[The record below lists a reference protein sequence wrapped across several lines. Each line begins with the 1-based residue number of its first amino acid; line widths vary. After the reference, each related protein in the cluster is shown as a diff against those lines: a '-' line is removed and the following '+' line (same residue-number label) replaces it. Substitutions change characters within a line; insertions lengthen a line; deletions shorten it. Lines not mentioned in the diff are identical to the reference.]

1 MHLLRIAALI
11 ARRHDRSR
19 SPIPGS
25 NFLTFIII
33 IIVAPAPSLLD
44 RWIYPFR
51 GCSCL
56 TSDQHIIYVT
66 QQPVLLIAS
75 VAMAAVMSHAP
86 HHHPAPRPV
95 SNQTNIRITPP
106 NDQSLPNS
114 VQKLR
119 GGQLTLD
126 TFSPVNQNGSF
137 EFDRIIK
144 SGQVSK
150 RTRKT
155 KSWKPIHIVLRPNL
169 LSIYRDKAETKLR
182 HQITLS
188 DLTTVARQ
196 KDPKG
201 KAKHV
206 FALFSPARNYH
217 LEAASDQDAQEWV
230 QLIRREARIDQNEE
244 EMVLASPGG
253 AKSTYRGFERH
264 TDQTIDQ
271 DVPQGYSSSEAE
283 TPIYNPP
290 IRRPKHTMHSKRR
303 PSHTLDYSGPENASY
318 SDFSDSQG
326 HSARM
331 SSLSLT
337 LAENQTHPLPPSTG
351 VNAVYGAN
359 TRTPLAPRNVSQ
371 TSGIQTIKQD
381 EERVVCQGWI
391 YMLKSKSG
399 VRQWKK
405 LWMVLRP
412 KSLALY
418 KNEEEYAAVLVMA
431 FHNIIDAVEIN
442 PISKSKQFCLQLI
455 TEERNYRMCAP
466 DDDGLARWLGAVKSL
481 LVKRKETTAGIQ
493 RAGAA
498 TTS

>member
-1 MHLLRIAALI
+1 
-11 ARRHDRSR
+11 
-19 SPIPGS
+19 
-25 NFLTFIII
+25 
-33 IIVAPAPSLLD
+33 
-44 RWIYPFR
+44 
-51 GCSCL
+51 
-56 TSDQHIIYVT
+56 
-66 QQPVLLIAS
+66 
-75 VAMAAVMSHAP
+75 MAAVMSQPPQHHAT
-86 HHHPAPRPV
+86 PRPINTQ
-95 SNQTNIRITPP
+95 SNSININPSNP
-106 NDQSLPNS
+106 QSLPSSIQN
-114 VQKLR
+114 LR
-119 GGQLTLD
+119 SGHLTLD

-155 KSWKPIHIVLRPNL
+155 KSWKPIYIVLRPNL

-188 DLTTVARQ
+188 DLTAIARQ

-206 FALFSPARNYH
+206 FALFSPVRNYH
-217 LEAASDQDAQEWV
+217 LEAASDQDAQDWV

-244 EMVLASPGG
+244 EIVLASPGG

-264 TDQTIDQ
+264 TDHTINQ
-271 DVPQGYSSSEAE
+271 DIHQGYSSSDAE
-283 TPIYNPP
+283 TSVYNPP
-290 IRRPKHTMHSKRR
+290 LRRPKHALHSKRR

-326 HSARM
+326 PSARM

-337 LAENQTHPLPPSTG
+337 LAENQSQQVPPLGGANTI
-351 VNAVYGAN
+351 YGAN

-371 TSGIQTIKQD
+371 TSGIQTVKQD
-381 EERVVCQGWI
+381 EERVICQGWI

-405 LWMVLRP
+405 IWMVLRP

-418 KNEEEYAAVLVMA
+418 KNEEEYAAVLLIP

-481 LVKRKETTAGIQ
+481 LVKRKEMAGGIQ
-493 RAGAA
+493 RAGTGA
-498 TTS
+498 S

>member
-1 MHLLRIAALI
+1 
-11 ARRHDRSR
+11 
-19 SPIPGS
+19 
-25 NFLTFIII
+25 
-33 IIVAPAPSLLD
+33 
-44 RWIYPFR
+44 
-51 GCSCL
+51 
-56 TSDQHIIYVT
+56 
-66 QQPVLLIAS
+66 
-75 VAMAAVMSHAP
+75 MAAVMSQAP
-86 HHHPAPRPV
+86 HHHAPPRPGDGH
-95 SNQTNIRITPP
+95 SNIRITPP
-106 NDQSLPNS
+106 NDESLPSS
-114 VQKLR
+114 VQNLR

-144 SGQVSK
+144 SGQLSK

-155 KSWKPIHIVLRPNL
+155 KSWKPIYIVLRPNL

-188 DLTTVARQ
+188 DLTAIARQ
-196 KDPKG
+196 KDPKA

-206 FALFSPARNYH
+206 FALFSPSRNYH
-217 LEAASDQDAQEWV
+217 LEAASDQDAQDWV

-264 TDQTIDQ
+264 GDHPISQ
-271 DVPQGYSSSEAE
+271 DIPLGYSSSEAE
-283 TPIYNPP
+283 TPIYHPP
-290 IRRPKHTMHSKRR
+290 IRRPKHALYGKRR

-326 HSARM
+326 PSARM
-331 SSLSLT
+331 SSLSLS
-337 LAENQTHPLPPSTG
+337 LAENHSQPMPPPPT
-351 VNAVYGAN
+351 NANTIYGTN
-359 TRTPLAPRNVSQ
+359 TRTSLAPRNVSQ
-371 TSGIQTIKQD
+371 TSGIHSVKQD
-381 EERVVCQGWI
+381 DERVICQGWM

-418 KNEEEYAAVLVMA
+418 KNEDEYAVVLLIP

-442 PISKSKQFCLQLI
+442 AISKSKQFCLQLI

-466 DDDGLARWLGAVKSL
+466 DDDALARWLGAVKSV
-481 LVKRKETTAGIQ
+481 LVKRKEMAGGIQ
-493 RAGAA
+493 RAGTAA
-498 TTS
+498 S

>member
-1 MHLLRIAALI
+1 
-11 ARRHDRSR
+11 
-19 SPIPGS
+19 
-25 NFLTFIII
+25 
-33 IIVAPAPSLLD
+33 
-44 RWIYPFR
+44 
-51 GCSCL
+51 
-56 TSDQHIIYVT
+56 
-66 QQPVLLIAS
+66 
-75 VAMAAVMSHAP
+75 MAAVMSQP
-86 HHHPAPRPV
+86 LHP
-95 SNQTNIRITPP
+95 SNHTNIQITPP
-106 NDQSLPNS
+106 SETTLNTS
-114 VQKLR
+114 VRNLR
-119 GGQLTLD
+119 EGQLTLD

-188 DLTTVARQ
+188 DLTAIARQ

-201 KAKHV
+201 KAKYV
-206 FALFSPARNYH
+206 FALFSPSRNYH

-230 QLIRREARIDQNEE
+230 QLIRREARIDQDEE

-253 AKSTYRGFERH
+253 AKSVYRGFERH
-264 TDQTIDQ
+264 THRVTSQ
-271 DVPQGYSSSEAE
+271 DGPQGYSSSDAE
-283 TPIYNPP
+283 TSLPHTP
-290 IRRPKHTMHSKRR
+290 IRRPKHSLYSARR

-326 HSARM
+326 ASARM

-337 LAENQTHPLPPSTG
+337 LAENQTPQPPTTS
-351 VNAVYGAN
+351 VNTVYGN
-359 TRTPLAPRNVSQ
+359 NIRTQLAPRNVSQ
-371 TSGIQTIKQD
+371 TSGIQIAKQD
-381 EERVVCQGWI
+381 EERVICQGWI
-391 YMLKSKSG
+391 YLLKSKSG

-418 KNEEEYAAVLVMA
+418 KNEEEYAAVMVMA
-431 FHNIIDAVEIN
+431 FHSIIDAVEID
-442 PISKSKQFCLQLI
+442 PISKSKKFCLQLI

-466 DDDGLARWLGAVKSL
+466 DDDALAKWLGGVKSVL
-481 LVKRKETTAGIQ
+481 AKRKEMGVQ
-493 RAGAA
+493 RAG
-498 TTS
+498 TGGSR

>member
-1 MHLLRIAALI
+1 
-11 ARRHDRSR
+11 
-19 SPIPGS
+19 
-25 NFLTFIII
+25 
-33 IIVAPAPSLLD
+33 
-44 RWIYPFR
+44 
-51 GCSCL
+51 
-56 TSDQHIIYVT
+56 
-66 QQPVLLIAS
+66 
-75 VAMAAVMSHAP
+75 MAAVMSQPP
-86 HHHPAPRPV
+86 HHHATPRPIDTQ
-95 SNQTNIRITPP
+95 SNKINITPP
-106 NDQSLPNS
+106 NPQSLPSS
-114 VQKLR
+114 VQNLR

-144 SGQVSK
+144 AGQVSK
-150 RTRKT
+150 RTRKI
-155 KSWKPIHIVLRPNL
+155 KSWKSIYIVLRPNL
-169 LSIYRDKAETKLR
+169 LSIYRDKTESNLR

-188 DLTTVARQ
+188 DLTAIARQ

-206 FALFSPARNYH
+206 FALFSPSRNYH
-217 LEAASDQDAQEWV
+217 LEAASDQDAQDWV

-244 EMVLASPGG
+244 EIVLASPGG

-264 TDQTIDQ
+264 TDHTINQ
-271 DVPQGYSSSEAE
+271 DIPQGYSSSEAD
-283 TPIYNPP
+283 TPVYNPP
-290 IRRPKHTMHSKRR
+290 IRRSRHALHSKRR

-326 HSARM
+326 PSARI

-337 LAENQTHPLPPSTG
+337 LAENQSQHMSTSAG
-351 VNAVYGAN
+351 ANAIYGAN

-371 TSGIQTIKQD
+371 TSGIQTVKQD
-381 EERVVCQGWI
+381 EERVICQGWI

-405 LWMVLRP
+405 SWMVLRP

-418 KNEEEYAAVLVMA
+418 KNEEEYAVVLLIP

-442 PISKSKQFCLQLI
+442 PISKSKQFCMQLI

-481 LVKRKETTAGIQ
+481 LVKRKEMAGGIK
-493 RAGAA
+493 RAGTGA
-498 TTS
+498 S

>member
-1 MHLLRIAALI
+1 
-11 ARRHDRSR
+11 
-19 SPIPGS
+19 
-25 NFLTFIII
+25 
-33 IIVAPAPSLLD
+33 
-44 RWIYPFR
+44 
-51 GCSCL
+51 
-56 TSDQHIIYVT
+56 
-66 QQPVLLIAS
+66 
-75 VAMAAVMSHAP
+75 MAAVMSQPP
-86 HHHPAPRPV
+86 HHHPTPRQ
-95 SNQTNIRITPP
+95 SNNITIIPPNQQSRQLNNTTITPP
-106 NDQSLPNS
+106 NHPSLPPS
-114 VQKLR
+114 LQALR

-155 KSWKPIHIVLRPNL
+155 KSWKPIYIVLRPNL

-188 DLTTVARQ
+188 DLTAIARQ

-206 FALFSPARNYH
+206 FALFSPSRNYH
-217 LEAASDQDAQEWV
+217 LEAASDQDAQDWV

-244 EMVLASPGG
+244 EMVVASPGG

-264 TDQTIDQ
+264 TNHNLTQ
-271 DVPQGYSSSEAE
+271 DIPQGYSSSEAE
-283 TPIYNPP
+283 TPLYQPP
-290 IRRPKHTMHSKRR
+290 TRRPKHALHSKRR
-303 PSHTLDYSGPENASY
+303 PSHTLDYSGTENASY
-318 SDFSDSQG
+318 SDFSDSQVP
-326 HSARM
+326 SARM

-337 LAENQTHPLPPSTG
+337 LAENQSQQTHPSAGT
-351 VNAVYGAN
+351 NSIYGAN

-371 TSGIQTIKQD
+371 TSGIHTVKQD
-381 EERVVCQGWI
+381 EERVICQGWI

-405 LWMVLRP
+405 SWMVLRP

-418 KNEEEYAAVLVMA
+418 KNEEEYAVVLLIP

-442 PISKSKQFCLQLI
+442 PISRSKKFCLQLI

-466 DDDGLARWLGAVKSL
+466 DDDGLARWLGAVKSV
-481 LVKRKETTAGIQ
+481 LVKRKEMAGGIQ
-493 RAGAA
+493 RAGTGA
-498 TTS
+498 SQVS

>member
-1 MHLLRIAALI
+1 
-11 ARRHDRSR
+11 
-19 SPIPGS
+19 
-25 NFLTFIII
+25 
-33 IIVAPAPSLLD
+33 
-44 RWIYPFR
+44 
-51 GCSCL
+51 
-56 TSDQHIIYVT
+56 
-66 QQPVLLIAS
+66 
-75 VAMAAVMSHAP
+75 MAAVMSQPPQHHAT
-86 HHHPAPRPV
+86 PRPINTQ
-95 SNQTNIRITPP
+95 SNNININPSNP
-106 NDQSLPNS
+106 QSLPSS
-114 VQKLR
+114 VQNLR
-119 GGQLTLD
+119 SGHLTLD

-155 KSWKPIHIVLRPNL
+155 KSWKPIYIVLRPNL

-188 DLTTVARQ
+188 DLTAIARQ

-217 LEAASDQDAQEWV
+217 LEAASDQDAQDWV

-244 EMVLASPGG
+244 EIVLASPGG

-264 TDQTIDQ
+264 TDHTINQ
-271 DVPQGYSSSEAE
+271 DIHQGYSSSDAE
-283 TPIYNPP
+283 TSVYNPP
-290 IRRPKHTMHSKRR
+290 IRRPKHALHSKRR

-326 HSARM
+326 PSARM

-337 LAENQTHPLPPSTG
+337 LAENQSQQVPPLAGANTI
-351 VNAVYGAN
+351 YGAN

-371 TSGIQTIKQD
+371 TSGIQTVKQD
-381 EERVVCQGWI
+381 EERVICQGWI

-405 LWMVLRP
+405 IWMVLRP

-418 KNEEEYAAVLVMA
+418 KNEEEYAAVLLIP

-481 LVKRKETTAGIQ
+481 LVKRKEMAGGIQ
-493 RAGAA
+493 RAGTGA
-498 TTS
+498 S

>member
-1 MHLLRIAALI
+1 
-11 ARRHDRSR
+11 
-19 SPIPGS
+19 
-25 NFLTFIII
+25 
-33 IIVAPAPSLLD
+33 
-44 RWIYPFR
+44 
-51 GCSCL
+51 
-56 TSDQHIIYVT
+56 
-66 QQPVLLIAS
+66 
-75 VAMAAVMSHAP
+75 MAAVMSQAP
-86 HHHPAPRPV
+86 HHHATPRPGDRH
-95 SNQTNIRITPP
+95 SNIKITPP
-106 NDQSLPNS
+106 NHQSLPIS
-114 VQKLR
+114 VQNLR

-144 SGQVSK
+144 SGQLSK

-155 KSWKPIHIVLRPNL
+155 KSWKPIYIVLRPNL

-188 DLTTVARQ
+188 DLTAIARQ
-196 KDPKG
+196 KDPKA

-206 FALFSPARNYH
+206 FALFSPSRNYH
-217 LEAASDQDAQEWV
+217 LEAASDQDAQDWV
-230 QLIRREARIDQNEE
+230 QLIRREARIDQHEE

-264 TDQTIDQ
+264 GHHPINHDI
-271 DVPQGYSSSEAE
+271 PQGYSSSEAE
-283 TPIYNPP
+283 TPVYHPP
-290 IRRPKHTMHSKRR
+290 IRRPKHALYGKRR

-326 HSARM
+326 PSARM

-337 LAENQTHPLPPSTG
+337 LAENHSQAMPPPP
-351 VNAVYGAN
+351 AGAN
-359 TRTPLAPRNVSQ
+359 TIYGTNTRTSLAPRNVSQ
-371 TSGIQTIKQD
+371 TSGIHSVKQD
-381 EERVVCQGWI
+381 DERVICQGWM

-418 KNEEEYAAVLVMA
+418 KNEDEYAVVLLIP

-442 PISKSKQFCLQLI
+442 AISRSKQFCLQLI

-466 DDDGLARWLGAVKSL
+466 DDDALARWLGAVKSV
-481 LVKRKETTAGIQ
+481 LVKRKEMAAGIQ
-493 RAGAA
+493 RAGTAA
-498 TTS
+498 S

>member
-1 MHLLRIAALI
+1 
-11 ARRHDRSR
+11 
-19 SPIPGS
+19 
-25 NFLTFIII
+25 
-33 IIVAPAPSLLD
+33 
-44 RWIYPFR
+44 
-51 GCSCL
+51 
-56 TSDQHIIYVT
+56 
-66 QQPVLLIAS
+66 
-75 VAMAAVMSHAP
+75 MAAVMSQAP
-86 HHHPAPRPV
+86 HHHATPRPGDRH
-95 SNQTNIRITPP
+95 SNIKITPP
-106 NDQSLPNS
+106 NDQSLPDS
-114 VQKLR
+114 VQNLR

-144 SGQVSK
+144 SGQLSK

-155 KSWKPIHIVLRPNL
+155 KSWKPIYIVLRPNL

-188 DLTTVARQ
+188 DLTAIARQ
-196 KDPKG
+196 KDPKA

-206 FALFSPARNYH
+206 FALFSPSRNYH
-217 LEAASDQDAQEWV
+217 LEAASDQDAQDWV
-230 QLIRREARIDQNEE
+230 QLIRREARIDQHEE

-253 AKSTYRGFERH
+253 AQSTYRGFERH
-264 TDQTIDQ
+264 GDHPTNQ
-271 DVPQGYSSSEAE
+271 DIPQGYSSSEAE
-283 TPIYNPP
+283 TPIYHPP
-290 IRRPKHTMHSKRR
+290 IRRPKHALYGKRR

-326 HSARM
+326 PSARM

-337 LAENQTHPLPPSTG
+337 LAENHSQAMPPPP
-351 VNAVYGAN
+351 AGAN
-359 TRTPLAPRNVSQ
+359 TIYGTNTRTSLTPRNVSQ
-371 TSGIQTIKQD
+371 TSGIHSVKQD
-381 EERVVCQGWI
+381 EERVICQGWM

-418 KNEEEYAAVLVMA
+418 KNEDEYAVVLLIP

-442 PISKSKQFCLQLI
+442 AISRSKQFCLQLI

-466 DDDGLARWLGAVKSL
+466 DDDALARWLGAVKSL
-481 LVKRKETTAGIQ
+481 LVKRKEMAAGIQ
-493 RAGAA
+493 RAGTAA
-498 TTS
+498 S

>member
-1 MHLLRIAALI
+1 
-11 ARRHDRSR
+11 
-19 SPIPGS
+19 
-25 NFLTFIII
+25 
-33 IIVAPAPSLLD
+33 
-44 RWIYPFR
+44 
-51 GCSCL
+51 
-56 TSDQHIIYVT
+56 
-66 QQPVLLIAS
+66 
-75 VAMAAVMSHAP
+75 MAAVMSHPPPPQHQHAA
-86 HHHPAPRPV
+86 APRPIPN
-95 SNQTNIRITPP
+95 STNIHITPP
-106 NDQSLPNS
+106 SDTTLPTSTS
-114 VQKLR
+114 VHTLR

-188 DLTTVARQ
+188 DLTAIACQ

-206 FALFSPARNYH
+206 FALFSPSRNYH

-230 QLIRREARIDQNEE
+230 QLIRREARIDQDEE

-264 TDQTIDQ
+264 VGHTASHEA
-271 DVPQGYSSSEAE
+271 PQGYSSSEAE
-283 TPIYNPP
+283 TSIYHPP
-290 IRRPKHTMHSKRR
+290 IRRPKHSLHNKRR

-326 HSARM
+326 ASARM

-337 LAENQTHPLPPSTG
+337 LAENQPHQPPHAA
-351 VNAVYGAN
+351 NANAIYGPNPRA
-359 TRTPLAPRNVSQ
+359 PLAPRNVSQ
-371 TSGIQTIKQD
+371 GSGIQTAKQD
-381 EERVVCQGWI
+381 EERIICQGWI

-418 KNEEEYAAVLVMA
+418 KNEEEYAAVLVLA
-431 FHNIIDAVEIN
+431 FHNIIDAVEID
-442 PISKSKQFCLQLI
+442 PISRSKQFCLQLI

-466 DDDGLARWLGAVKSL
+466 DDDALARWLGAVKSL
-481 LVKRKETTAGIQ
+481 LVKRRETALGVQ
-493 RAGAA
+493 RAG
-498 TTS
+498 TS

>member
-1 MHLLRIAALI
+1 
-11 ARRHDRSR
+11 
-19 SPIPGS
+19 
-25 NFLTFIII
+25 
-33 IIVAPAPSLLD
+33 
-44 RWIYPFR
+44 
-51 GCSCL
+51 
-56 TSDQHIIYVT
+56 
-66 QQPVLLIAS
+66 
-75 VAMAAVMSHAP
+75 MAAVMSQLP
-86 HHHPAPRPV
+86 HHHATPRPIDTQ
-95 SNQTNIRITPP
+95 SNKIKITPP
-106 NDQSLPNS
+106 NPQFLPSS
-114 VQKLR
+114 VQNLR

-144 SGQVSK
+144 AGQVSK
-150 RTRKT
+150 RTRKI
-155 KSWKPIHIVLRPNL
+155 KSWKSIYIVLRPNL
-169 LSIYRDKAETKLR
+169 LSIYRDKTESNLR

-188 DLTTVARQ
+188 DLTAIARQ

-206 FALFSPARNYH
+206 FALFSPSRNYH
-217 LEAASDQDAQEWV
+217 LEAASDQDAQDWV

-244 EMVLASPGG
+244 EIVLASPGG

-264 TDQTIDQ
+264 TDHTFNQ
-271 DVPQGYSSSEAE
+271 DIPQGYSSSEAD

-290 IRRPKHTMHSKRR
+290 IRRPRQALHSKRR

-326 HSARM
+326 PSARM

-337 LAENQTHPLPPSTG
+337 LAENQSQQMPTSAG
-351 VNAVYGAN
+351 ANAIYGAN

-371 TSGIQTIKQD
+371 TSGIQTVKQD
-381 EERVVCQGWI
+381 EERVICQGWI

-405 LWMVLRP
+405 SWMVLRP

-418 KNEEEYAAVLVMA
+418 KNEEEYAVVLLIP

-442 PISKSKQFCLQLI
+442 PISRSKQFCMQLI

-481 LVKRKETTAGIQ
+481 LVKRKEMAGGIQ
-493 RAGAA
+493 RAGTGA
-498 TTS
+498 S

>member
-1 MHLLRIAALI
+1 
-11 ARRHDRSR
+11 
-19 SPIPGS
+19 
-25 NFLTFIII
+25 
-33 IIVAPAPSLLD
+33 
-44 RWIYPFR
+44 
-51 GCSCL
+51 
-56 TSDQHIIYVT
+56 
-66 QQPVLLIAS
+66 
-75 VAMAAVMSHAP
+75 MAAVMSQPP
-86 HHHPAPRPV
+86 HHHHATPRPIDTQ
-95 SNQTNIRITPP
+95 STKINITPP
-106 NDQSLPNS
+106 NPQSLPSS
-114 VQKLR
+114 VQNLR

-144 SGQVSK
+144 AGQVSK
-150 RTRKT
+150 RTRKI
-155 KSWKPIHIVLRPNL
+155 KSWKSIYIVLRPNL
-169 LSIYRDKAETKLR
+169 LSIYRDKTESNLR

-188 DLTTVARQ
+188 DLTAIARQ

-206 FALFSPARNYH
+206 FALFSPSRNYH
-217 LEAASDQDAQEWV
+217 LEAASDQEAQDWV

-244 EMVLASPGG
+244 EIVLASPGG

-264 TDQTIDQ
+264 TDHTIDQ
-271 DVPQGYSSSEAE
+271 DIPQGYSSSEAD
-283 TPIYNPP
+283 TPIYNPQT
-290 IRRPKHTMHSKRR
+290 RRSRHALHSKRR

-326 HSARM
+326 PSARM

-337 LAENQTHPLPPSTG
+337 LAENQSQQMPASAG
-351 VNAVYGAN
+351 ANAIYGAN

-371 TSGIQTIKQD
+371 TSGIQTVKQD
-381 EERVVCQGWI
+381 EERVICQGWI

-405 LWMVLRP
+405 SWMVLRP

-418 KNEEEYAAVLVMA
+418 KNEEEYAAVLLIP

-442 PISKSKQFCLQLI
+442 PISKSKQFCMQLI

-466 DDDGLARWLGAVKSL
+466 DDDGLARWLGGVKSL
-481 LVKRKETTAGIQ
+481 LAKRKEMAGGIQ
-493 RAGAA
+493 RAGTGA
-498 TTS
+498 S

>member
-1 MHLLRIAALI
+1 
-11 ARRHDRSR
+11 
-19 SPIPGS
+19 
-25 NFLTFIII
+25 
-33 IIVAPAPSLLD
+33 
-44 RWIYPFR
+44 
-51 GCSCL
+51 
-56 TSDQHIIYVT
+56 
-66 QQPVLLIAS
+66 
-75 VAMAAVMSHAP
+75 MAAVMSLPP
-86 HHHPAPRPV
+86 HHHSTPRPIDSQ
-95 SNQTNIRITPP
+95 SNNIRITPP
-106 NDQSLPNS
+106 NQPSLPAS
-114 VQKLR
+114 LQALR

-188 DLTTVARQ
+188 DLTAIARQ
-196 KDPKG
+196 KDPKA

-206 FALFSPARNYH
+206 FALFSPSRNYH
-217 LEAASDQDAQEWV
+217 LEAASDQDAQDWV

-264 TDQTIDQ
+264 TNHSVNQ
-271 DVPQGYSSSEAE
+271 DIPQGYSSSDAE
-283 TPIYNPP
+283 TPIYHPP
-290 IRRPKHTMHSKRR
+290 TRRPKHALHSKRR

-318 SDFSDSQG
+318 SDFSDSQVP
-326 HSARM
+326 SARM

-337 LAENQTHPLPPSTG
+337 LAENQSQQMPPPAG
-351 VNAVYGAN
+351 VNTIYGAN
-359 TRTPLAPRNVSQ
+359 TRAPLAPRNVSQ
-371 TSGIQTIKQD
+371 TSGIQVVKQD
-381 EERVVCQGWI
+381 EERVICQGWI

-405 LWMVLRP
+405 SWMVLRP
-412 KSLALY
+412 KSLTLY
-418 KNEEEYAAVLVMA
+418 KNEEEYAAVLLVP

-442 PISKSKQFCLQLI
+442 PISRSKKFCLQLI

-481 LVKRKETTAGIQ
+481 LVKRKEVAGGIQ
-493 RAGAA
+493 RAGTGA
-498 TTS
+498 SQVS